1 MRNLKI
7 KTTLIGF
14 YVLICIVTCVGIG
27 DGYFSVVK
35 IFKATESIYRDS
47 NVTVGMNELTLEL
60 WKSENFFISATTSD
74 DERSRDGFV
83 NLCKQQLA
91 VINARMNDLEKI
103 LGSEHESI
111 IELRKNIKKYNT
123 GVEFV
128 LEQILQG
135 NDENTF
141 SFIEVKLIPIVTK
154 ISMELE
160 AITDAI
166 DKDVKELNV
175 VAEKAHEELLM
186 VMIISISV
194 CVLVVII
201 SIAYIKNMIKRLD
214 NKVGFASRCIKEGN
228 LDIDVSDIKNDEF
241 GVLANDLN
249 VSMGN
254 INEIIMD
261 IERISNEIAGG
272 KFEVVT
278 NIRELYVG
286 SYQPILRS
294 LENMAEKLSLV
305 FGKILEAAE
314 QVNTSSEQVSDGAV
328 TLSKGTNEQADSV
341 QSLADAIGSITKKI
355 NDITSDLLE
364 AKEENEISTKALLD
378 SSNRINEMTKAMEQI
393 NDKSRE
399 MEEIIHVIDD
409 IAFQTN
415 ILSLNA
421 AVEAARAG
429 AAGKGFAVV
438 ADEVRN
444 LANKSA
450 NSAKD
455 TTMLIDETKVVI
467 EEGVSLA
474 DITRES
480 VTHAVET
487 GNKLTMLVDKIT
499 NASIEQK
506 KSAEQINDEA
516 DKIAR
521 IVQSN
526 SATAEES
533 AASSEE
539 LAGQAQMLKET
550 LLLFRESDEAEV
562 DKEDEIDDFW
572 LKRDSQK
579 DIDIVDEIDFNK
591 TVQNEDYKSQENG
604 IIKENKSAENINT
617 VIASKKNV
625 EADKKDKNI
634 NGELQPKENVIVKNI
649 IIFKEKMIDLINKIK
664 EKRNPQK
671 GFVEAG
677 VITTNS
683 ENVDNNLEI
692 SNSVPKEI
700 VVEAKAEKNKKEV
713 KSKKNEKEEKAE
725 SLANNE
731 VYDDKY

>member
-194 CVLVVII
+194 CILVVII